1 MAKILDKDPE
11 TYRREYSCFIKELQE
26 FHVNRGSPFSK
37 MPYIGGKAVDL
48 YLLYSKVT
56 AMGGWNKVNDEFRW
70 EEIQELFHIPKSCS
84 NASQALK
91 QIYIRYLDLYEKVH
105 FQGEDPDQ
113 PYYFEEDEAVAVQR
127 RPKIQSVHGAL
138 SLRYNYRQHDVPD
151 SIRTNVGMSTEF
163 AAINNYEKLEKS
175 LLSGLPNEVD
185 FAVNVCTLLSNDSK
199 RTLRLDK
206 SPKLLAL
213 LLAHTGIFE
222 DGEDSLRPLY
232 EGGWRPVV
240 KRNFLKFWY
249 DAVQENDIRELITLN
264 KEQREK
270 EMYLQK
276 EFVGDMVLHLG
287 RDLGVKDIE
296 GHRVLQIA
304 VILRNLSFDDENAAF
319 LAKSILA
326 FRFLLLCSYSKYFSI
341 KQLALD
347 TLGNIA
353 PKMVLDP
360 IDFVS
365 TQLLFKTIHKCLTSQ
380 DRFEV
385 VRGMEILSKLCQV
398 DANEDILTEGLELP
412 VYEQIVSMLT
422 VQDIELIVYTLD
434 ALYELSELGEIPST
448 NIADVRYSVDT
459 LVSLVTIEAQTFGAG
474 ALIGIKVV
482 EHQEAVP
489 FSPTPLSPQ
498 PQIRTQHLPA
508 AQMQVQRPI
517 PQVAAA
523 QQTQVA
529 QPQLQ
534 QAQQPAPVDR
544 EAFACNWLQC
554 YYEYK
559 ANTSV
564 SRVELYADFV
574 NTCQKLS
581 VGNVLPALNFCNCVR
596 VVFPK
601 VEVLKK
607 EQDGMGEFRYGG
619 IGRKMVPLPFPPP
632 AHLTPQSSCAL
643 FAPSS
648 SHHHSAGHMV
658 APPNPPHRLSSLP
671 MPQAQYPPRPP
682 YMGLPPEYS
691 QYPGMKQQSSVAPG
705 MGPPIGQPGVSWSSP
720 GATASSPASSKPKSA
735 LQQQLASPVLANQG
749 VWQRPGQNHQYASIQ
764 QALMNRGPTPSPTG
778 SPAPPSPGPNSPQLS
793 RTPTPPAGP
802 GRPGDSTLIKSLL
815 ANKVKM
821 QMADRHTTVSP
832 TVVTVSSSPSG
843 AQPQSMPPP
852 YNARHNTASVGQQG
866 YYGNQQNFQQF
877 HPMSTQGSSS
887 YGNQPPPPQ
896 NSQYPSP
903 SQWGQPMANTQGQK
917 NGVKS
922 QKKSRPNSPRNSSP
936 SHSAST
942 PPSRTKSP
950 HSSSEKISP
959 SHAASPHSPK
969 GNSLEVCGRVERA
982 REVVMHSD
990 MIVEAR
996 IERVE
1001 NEHAR
1006 SDQVTPLSS
1015 RTSSCSEASS
1025 VTQVVGDTGIEEAS
1039 HFHHSNNSESGKNG
1053 PSNISQVSPAD
1064 RHSNSSER
1072 TTSSLT
1078 DNVSDVQNRVSLR
1091 DEAEQ
1096 AFRQKEND
1104 GKDSSERTEKLIE
1117 KDAESHLVNHI
1128 AANKENSESKFH
1140 ENILVNGEVPSPPC
1154 EPNLPQK
1161 DNHKV
1166 MNGLPEGVIDTG
1178 GKGDD
1183 IKKHTEDK
1191 REMLEKYWS
1200 KEHVRLNG
1208 IVNHIGNGDISDSE
1222 KRMSYEEKK
1231 DLLRMSCEDQEK
1243 LHLVN
1248 HSSGKGDSIV
1258 QEDFSPAT
1266 AKPKQNGCVAT
1277 KSDIANKEF
1286 IKSEPKQIE
1295 SEQHLSSESENV
1307 NSAIKEND
1315 IKEGVELKEKSKHGS
1330 VSDINSDK
1338 PCVEIA
1344 IPQETSPKGKDANS
1358 SVCSD
1363 TSSTKQPMCVNDA
1376 SNPCTKTESG
1386 EEKVVV
1392 EASETST
1399 PDSRVSPENMEVE
1412 QSSTEQ
1418 QTQNSNSETQTNG
1431 PSNPILPS
1439 NPSSTGNP
1447 AATTSPPADL
1457 SSSSSPNPAKKRPA
1471 TEEGGRTTPKPKKKN
1486 RSRASSIESRR
1497 SSSTS
1502 ISSLSMGPEYMC
1514 EWKGCGKVFDSA
1526 KAVGHHAYKSHCPA
1540 DGKCLWENCDNI
1552 PRKKWA
1558 HVTHVQERHCTEH
1571 ALKAAA
1577 MRRHQVALTGANPP
1591 QPPPPPPPAHT
1602 YPEDAAWQAIKRFVS
1617 RRPYPELTEPKEGP
1631 VTKHIRLTSALILRN
1646 LSRYSAH
1653 GRSVLKK
1660 HEHLLTYVAM
1670 SSVEASTPIS
1680 NCLWEIITNHS
1691 PSVSQGGQIPHSQTN
1706 ATGHTGV
1713 MNQ

>member
-619 IGRKMVPLPFPPP
+619 IGRKMVPLPFPP
-632 AHLTPQSSCAL
+632 
-643 FAPSS
+643 
-648 SHHHSAGHMV
+648 
-658 APPNPPHRLSSLP
+658 
-671 MPQAQYPPRPP
+671 
-682 YMGLPPEYS
+682 
-691 QYPGMKQQSSVAPG
+691 PGMKQQSSVAPG